1 MIHRQNLD
9 RMGLKRQV
17 FRLQLLGKF
26 LSLVVVTC
34 LVLATSSAMARES
47 DLQQPI
53 DVSADRSEYDD
64 KAGTQKLIGNV
75 EIRQG
80 TMRITADII
89 EITLKDNALSRID
102 GKGSPIL
109 YQQEN
114 ESGELLQGEAREVNY
129 DAIDGSLVLSGGA
142 KLSQPQR
149 NIKSERIEFNVR
161 TQTVSA
167 EGSKDT
173 GRVTIRIEP
182 PKR

>member
-9 RMGLKRQV
+9 QMNLKSQTC
-17 FRLQLLGKF
+17 RLTLLEQLLF
-26 LSLVVVTC
+26 LVAVICFALP
-34 LVLATSSAMARES
+34 TSSAMARES

-64 KAGTQKLIGNV
+64 RAGTQKLIGNV

-80 TMRITADII
+80 TMRITADSI
-89 EITLKDNALSRID
+89 EITLKNNALARID
-102 GKGSPIL
+102 GKGSPIR
-109 YQQEN
+109 YEQEN
-114 ESGELLQGEAREVNY
+114 EAGELLKGEAREVNY
-129 DAIDGSLVLSGGA
+129 DALDGSLVLSGAA

-149 NIKSERIEFNVR
+149 NIQSERIEFNVR

>member
-1 MIHRQNLD
+1 MIHRQSLD
-9 RMGLKRQV
+9 QMNLKRQV

-26 LSLVVVTC
+26 ISLVVMIC
-34 LVLATSSAMARES
+34 LLLPASSAMARES

-80 TMRITADII
+80 TMRITADTIA
-89 EITLKDNALSRID
+89 ITLKDNALSRID
-102 GKGSPIL
+102 GTGSPIR
-109 YQQEN
+109 YEQEN
-114 ESGELLQGEAREVNY
+114 EKGELLKGEAREVNY

>member
-1 MIHRQNLD
+1 
-9 RMGLKRQV
+9 
-17 FRLQLLGKF
+17 
-26 LSLVVVTC
+26 
-34 LVLATSSAMARES
+34 MAREG

-89 EITLKDNALSRID
+89 AITLKDNALSRID
-102 GKGSPIL
+102 GTGSPIR
-109 YQQEN
+109 YEQEN
-114 ESGELLQGEAREVNY
+114 EAGELLKGEAREVNY
-129 DAIDGSLVLSGGA
+129 DAIGGPLVLSGAA